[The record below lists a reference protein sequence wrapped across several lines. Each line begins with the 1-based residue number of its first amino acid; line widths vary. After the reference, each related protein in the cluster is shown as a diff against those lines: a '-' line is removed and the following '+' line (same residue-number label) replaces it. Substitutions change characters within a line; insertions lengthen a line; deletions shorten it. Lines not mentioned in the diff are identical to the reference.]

1 MELSHEKYL
10 LELTDQECND
20 CQNRQIA
27 RMWNDSGLL
36 MNKSDTRANADARA
50 NADTCLVGSL
60 MN

>member
-36 MNKSDTRANADARA
+36 MNKSDTRANAD
-50 NADTCLVGSL
+50 TCLVGSL